1 MVQISKDTKF
11 QLRLLQPNKLEAAED
26 QKDTVVADGLEA
38 IPNQVVDFQV
48 EEEVRQVLA
57 EALLKAEEAR
67 QVAEEVRQAAAVEDI
82 KAAAVEDIKAVV
94 IRGTSLVSAGIVIV
108 ATADQQVVAV
118 EIDAEVINNLNAE
131 LISLKNGN

>member
-67 QVAEEVRQAAAVEDI
+67 QAAEEVRQAAAVEDI

-108 ATADQQVVAV
+108 ATADQQEVAV
-118 EIDAEVINNLNAE
+118 VKDIQGLKVVLVLRVI
-131 LISLKNGN
+131 